1 MKFHVQQALRA
12 FMLLAFSA
20 MIANLHWAGELT
32 KFINP
37 KYEGLSK
44 TAAILFFILFLV
56 QVTKL
61 YLFKGSPFMCSNG
74 TSIFRSHHDHGHT
87 AFTRKNDSLPHY
99 HDTNNDR
106 LLRASKNFRC
116 IHR

>member
-12 FMLLAFSA
+12 LMLLAFSA
-20 MIANLHWAGELT
+20 MIANLHWTGELA

-56 QVTKL
+56 QVTRVISFSKVPHSCDQT
-61 YLFKGSPFMCSNG
+61 GQACC
-74 TSIFRSHHDHGHT
+74 SHHDHGHT
-87 AFTRKNDSLPHY
+87 AFTRK
-99 HDTNNDR
+99 
-106 LLRASKNFRC
+106 K
-116 IHR
+116 

>member
-44 TAAILFFILFLV
+44 TAAILF
-56 QVTKL
+56 L
-61 YLFKGSPFMCSNG
+61 YYFLFK
-74 TSIFRSHHDHGHT
+74 
-87 AFTRKNDSLPHY
+87 
-99 HDTNNDR
+99 
-106 LLRASKNFRC
+106 
-116 IHR
+116 